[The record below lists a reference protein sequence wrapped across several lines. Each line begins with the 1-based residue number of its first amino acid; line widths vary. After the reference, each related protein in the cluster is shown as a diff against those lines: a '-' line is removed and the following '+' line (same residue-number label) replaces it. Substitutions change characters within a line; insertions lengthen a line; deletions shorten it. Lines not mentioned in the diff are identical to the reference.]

1 MPDYNRRSD
10 INSLTFP
17 YKKLEKSKL
26 NTKQEKGKKQ
36 IKAEINAIQKS
47 NTENQQNQA
56 DIYENMKTIDKSSEN
71 QEKLRKT

>member
-26 NTKQEKGKKQ
+26 NTKQEKGNKQ

-56 DIYENMKTIDKSSEN
+56 DIYENMKTIDKSLEN

>member
-56 DIYENMKTIDKSSEN
+56 DIYENMKTIDKSLEN